1 MLWWTWYI
9 FVPDEPE
16 SPKNLRV
23 KEVWTNFITIS
34 WDAPEKD
41 GGSPIT
47 GYIIEK
53 RDALRPMW
61 LKAGTVEA
69 GQTTFKVQGFVG
81 TSFCW
86 NILRKIRSPSL
97 H

>member
-1 MLWWTWYI
+1 MHQTPFYTVKPNFYFIL
-9 FVPDEPE
+9 DEPE
-16 SPKNLRV
+16 APKSLRV
-23 KEVWTNFITIS
+23 KEVWTNYITIA
-34 WDAPEKD
+34 WDAPDKD

-69 GQTTFKVQGFVG
+69 DQRSFKV
-81 TSFCW
+81 
-86 NILRKIRSPSL
+86 LY
-97 H
+97 HM